1 MVFCDSTKLDLD
13 YERITDILGAL
24 NMRRVYSDAWTSG
37 DVAVGSKVL
46 REGVVNYRLGEFAK
60 ETSGASLYAKEIMNG
75 YAQLASL

>member
-1 MVFCDSTKLDLD
+1 
-13 YERITDILGAL
+13 
-24 NMRRVYSDAWTSG
+24 MRRVYSDAWTSG

-75 YAQLASL
+75 YAQLASLRFSSLLSSYNVFDCFS